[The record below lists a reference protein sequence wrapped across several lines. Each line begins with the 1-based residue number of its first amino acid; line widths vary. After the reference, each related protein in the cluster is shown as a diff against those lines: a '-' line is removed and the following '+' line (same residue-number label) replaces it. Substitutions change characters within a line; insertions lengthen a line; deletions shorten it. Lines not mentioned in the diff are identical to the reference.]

1 MNNGAI
7 EIEASKSV
15 QMIRLVLYFFIFLM
29 SLTSYTDLFE
39 SRMDTF
45 KLLFCKVFAVI
56 MAITCIVEVVKLVK
70 FNKLKLV
77 INNDFLTWGTTKK
90 TYHVE
95 WAAIKSLVIVNDSK
109 ALGQYEFTMKTSR
122 LGVLPPILNAEDYDL
137 DEDEMTVFLQGKSEK
152 HGFPTELV

>member
-1 MNNGAI
+1 MKNMNNGAI

-15 QMIRLVLYFFIFLM
+15 QVIRLVFYFFIFLM
-29 SLTSYTDLFE
+29 SLTSSTDLFE

-77 INNDFLTWGTTKK
+77 INNEFLTWGTSNNS
-90 TYHVE
+90 YHVE
-95 WAAIKSLVIVNDSK
+95 WNAIKSLIIVNDS
-109 ALGQYEFTMKTSR
+109 QYEFTMRTSR
-122 LGVLPPILNAEDYDL
+122 IGVLPPVLKAEDYDL
-137 DEDEMTVFLQGKSEK
+137 DEDEMSIFLKKKSDK
-152 HGFPTELV
+152 HGFSTELL